1 MITNISEY
9 YAGLVEGSPNMV
21 VAIDTSFLIVTA
33 NKPFADFV
41 ENTFGKTPSINVEV
55 SKIISPDN
63 ESMLKDMIDNF
74 ASALIGES
82 KTVVHR
88 FTQGKLV
95 GSCFE
100 MAFYPIRDTESKI
113 IGAGCMIKDVT
124 KRVEIEEHLE
134 KVQVEANTI
143 FDSVPAWIFIK
154 DKDNKYVRINKN
166 YADAF
171 GMPSEEIIGKTPF
184 DFYSKK
190 KAEQYLLDD
199 QEVLTTGRAKNNIVE
214 SLVTK
219 NGVLWARTDKIP
231 YRDVR
236 GNIIGTI
243 GFVVDIT
250 QQKLAEEE
258 AKTKNDELEKFNKLF
273 IDRENKMIELK
284 DEIDR
289 LKQKPG
295 K

>member
-1 MITNISEY
+1 MSEY
-9 YAGLVEGSPNMV
+9 YVGLVEGSPNMV

-33 NKPFADFV
+33 NKPFADFI
-41 ENTFGKTPSINVEV
+41 EKTFGKTPNINVEV

-63 ESMLKDMIDNF
+63 ESMLKDMIENF
-74 ASALIGES
+74 TRALIGES
-82 KTVVHR
+82 KTVIHR
-88 FTQGKLV
+88 FIQGKLA

-100 MAFYPIRDTESKI
+100 MAFYPIRNAESII

-124 KRVEIEEHLE
+124 KRVETEEYLD
-134 KVQVEANTI
+134 KVQIEANTI

-154 DKDNKYVRINKN
+154 DKNNKYVRINKN
-166 YADAF
+166 YAEAF
-171 GMPSEEIIGKTPF
+171 GVPKGEIIGKTPF

-190 KAEQYLLDD
+190 KAEEYLKDD
-199 QEVLTTGRAKNNIVE
+199 QEVLTTGRPKNNIVE

-231 YRDVR
+231 YRDVK

-250 QQKLAEEE
+250 QQKIAEED
-258 AKTKNDELEKFNKLF
+258 AKVKNSELEKFNKLF
-273 IDRENKMIELK
+273 IDRETKMIELK
-284 DEIDR
+284 DEIEK
-289 LKQKPG
+289 LKKELGQ
-295 K
+295 